1 MIVYIIFLLQEIYCY
16 FQITDEHGNPIQI
29 SIQEARQLLSQGH
42 FISQLNDGQ
51 IIRVHPGIFAQHLQA
66 LNIHIDE
73 EAAVAA
79 ENSIVTHPN
88 VDKEEMETIQ
98 TDAEAIV
105 QALEVISNFQF
116 YVNNC
121 KMFLFH
127 NLPFFR
133 LIKYLIYKF
142 FQCSTN

>member
-1 MIVYIIFLLQEIYCY
+1 MYIIFLFQKIYHY
-16 FQITDEHGNPIQI
+16 FQITDEHGNPISI

-51 IIRVHPGIFAQHLQA
+51 MIRVHPGIFAQHLQA

-79 ENSIVTHPN
+79 ENGIVTRQN
-88 VDKEEMETIQ
+88 VKNEMETIQ

-105 QALEVISNFQF
+105 QALEVIFNF
-116 YVNNC
+116 
-121 KMFLFH
+121 K
-127 NLPFFR
+127 
-133 LIKYLIYKF
+133 
-142 FQCSTN
+142 

>member
-1 MIVYIIFLLQEIYCY
+1 MIVLIIFLFQKIYHY

-88 VDKEEMETIQ
+88 VNKEGMETGIQ
-98 TDAEAIV
+98 ADAEAIV
-105 QALEVISNFQF
+105 QALEVISNLQF

-121 KMFLFH
+121 KIFLFH
-127 NLPFFR
+127 NSSIFLD
-133 LIKYLIYKF
+133 
-142 FQCSTN
+142 Q